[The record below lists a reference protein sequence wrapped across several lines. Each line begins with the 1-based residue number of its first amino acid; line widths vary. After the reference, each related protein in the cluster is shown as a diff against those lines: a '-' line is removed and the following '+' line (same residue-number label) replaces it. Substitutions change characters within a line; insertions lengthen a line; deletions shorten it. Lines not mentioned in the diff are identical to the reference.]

1 MKIFSMQLGMLG
13 TNCYFLC
20 DGQTNTCAVIDP
32 GAAGS
37 KVAAFAAERGYHLED
52 PAHPRAF

>member
-20 DGQTNTCAVIDP
+20 DENANTCAVISS
-32 GAAGS
+32 GVRCS
-37 KVAAFAAERGYHLED
+37 
-52 PAHPRAF
+52 